1 MEDLFASLDSRKIA
15 DFIRTAKQFVSY
27 AGPGLQNEPAA
38 ALAEVAG
45 RLGPSAVDL
54 CIDLDERVIRMGYG
68 TIEGVKK
75 VRDVGVHVRSSSG
88 LRTGLIIVDDA
99 GYYFTPI
106 ALYLEAEPRSA
117 HALNAMALSREAV
130 AEALVRLSPVTK
142 ERAAANAAGSS
153 QRERILETI
162 VEVNS
167 TEVDANHLAHVAEHL
182 AEAPPVKFDVARQV
196 RVFEPFLQYVELK
209 LTGAALQRHRIAMPT
224 EIMKMGG
231 GKEMEGRLKTT
242 FDLIEKGGALSSKD
256 LESELNEMRKDLSP
270 SLGKTHG
277 RLILKAKKPLLNKR
291 IEDFRGRLEA
301 HQEKV
306 KGELDK
312 LIEESRKQII
322 SYYAPRVIADPPDSL
337 LGQVLTTA
345 PTEKDARAWLHK
357 QLDKVLPNAD
367 SLISKMELEVQYKD
381 VTFETLNKPD
391 FLKALKEAFDQIDWD
406 KAYLEFKTV
415 GEAKK

>member
-1 MEDLFASLDSRKIA
+1 MENLFASLDSRKIA
-15 DFIRTAKQFVSY
+15 EFIRTAKQFVSY

-38 ALAEVAG
+38 ALVEVAE
-45 RLGPSAVDL
+45 RLGTTAVDL
-54 CIDLDERVIRMGYG
+54 CIDLDERVVRMGYG
-68 TIEGVKK
+68 TIEAITK

-106 ALYLEAEPRSA
+106 ALYLEAEPQSA
-117 HALNAMALSREAV
+117 HSLNAMALSREAV
-130 AEALVRLSPVTK
+130 AEALVRLSPATK
-142 ERAAANAAGSS
+142 ERAVSNAAGSS

-167 TEVDANHLAHVAEHL
+167 TEVDANHLTHVADRL

-209 LTGAALQRHRIAMPT
+209 LTGAALQRHRIAMPP

-291 IEDFRGRLEA
+291 IEDLRGRLEA

-312 LIEESRKQII
+312 LIDESRKQII
-322 SYYAPRVIADPPDSL
+322 YYYAPRVVADPPDSL
-337 LGQVLTTA
+337 LGQVLTIA

-391 FLKALKEAFDQIDWD
+391 FLEALKEAFDQIDWD
-406 KAYLEFKTV
+406 KAYAEFKAA
-415 GEAKK
+415 GETRN